1 MSTRRYYLDT
11 SAYLCILLGE
21 EGSSEMVER
30 IAGQELLSSSLMI
43 LEANRNLVRLARMG
57 VLPPESV
64 AQCLDHVESDIE
76 QLILRDLSLDLCR
89 GLEMPVVTIPR
100 SLDLAHIRTALWFHR
115 LQPLTEFLT
124 TDRTQRQAAREL
136 GLPVSD

>member
-30 IAGQELLSSSLMI
+30 ITGQELLSSSLMI

-57 VLPPESV
+57 LLTPESV
-64 AQCLDHVESDIE
+64 VQCLDHVESDIE

-124 TDRTQRQAAREL
+124 MDRTQRQAAREL